1 MVVGNGM
8 IATRFSNYIEDDRFV
23 IFASGVSNSTLNDSD
38 SFDREMNL
46 LKKTIQNLPKAQ
58 LVYFSTCSIY
68 DPAMKASAYVLH
80 KLAVE
85 KTIQETHPDHIIF
98 RVSNPIGKTGNKH
111 TILNYF
117 IDHITNHEPF
127 VVWKYATRNLIDLD
141 DMYAICNLIL
151 QEQVFKNP
159 VINIANPV
167 NYSVL
172 SIVHTI
178 EHYFQTKAVYSITDR
193 GSSPLI
199 DTTAIEKILSTLKIE
214 FDDNY
219 LVQLLQKYFPVHEL

>member
-8 IATRFSNYIEDDRFV
+8 IAIRFSKYKEDGRFV
-23 IFASGVSNSTLNDSD
+23 IFASGVSNSTLNDPD
-38 SFDREMNL
+38 SFEREMHL
-46 LKKTIQNLPKAQ
+46 LKETIQSQPKAQ

-68 DPAMKASAYVLH
+68 DPAMKQSPYVLH
-80 KLAVE
+80 KLAIE
-85 KTIQETHPDHIIF
+85 KMIQETHPNHIIF
-98 RVSNPIGKTGNKH
+98 RVSNPIGKTDNRH

-117 IDHITNHEPF
+117 IDHIIKQEPF
-127 VVWKYATRNLIDLD
+127 TVWKYATRNLIDID
-141 DMYAICNLIL
+141 DMFAICNFIL
-151 QEQVFKNP
+151 QEQVYKNQ

-178 EHYFQTKAVYSITDR
+178 EHYFKIKANYTIIDK

-199 DTTAIEKILSTLKIE
+199 DTSAIEKILSRLNIE

-219 LVQLLQKYFPVHEL
+219 LELLLQKYFPVHEL